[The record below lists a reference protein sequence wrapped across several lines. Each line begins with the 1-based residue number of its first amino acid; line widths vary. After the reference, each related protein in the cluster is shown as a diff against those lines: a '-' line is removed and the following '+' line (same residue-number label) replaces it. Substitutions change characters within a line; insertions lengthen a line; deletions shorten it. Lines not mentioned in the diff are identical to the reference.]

1 MSEVVPVTSAKRK
14 LTKEEI
20 KGFECKHAAYVE
32 HRGGDAKD
40 ALIIKEIIHLNDN
53 TTVPSLRVIEDFE
66 RDYYVTKPGF
76 QKHEFKKQF
85 EDLDK
90 VTRYTTTQIKMARNV
105 AKSLNKGFIPDMRIL
120 ARSQYL
126 YGSDINS
133 QAIVKRKYQ
142 DRFPDCHSLNSVAVA
157 DLEADVV
164 YGHGMIA
171 SGSITYKDK
180 VALFVTQWFLGTT
193 PDWERQVHE
202 KFERY
207 LGDYKKSRNI
217 TLEVIFCTDEVD
229 LVCKLAAKAHEWQ
242 PDFLAFWNMAYDI
255 PKMLEVLTN
264 AGIDPA
270 DIWSDP
276 RVPPQYRR
284 ADWKP
289 GATMKVTAS
298 GRKMALSAAER
309 WNTFYIAAGF
319 YCIDAMCLYQKI
331 RIAGGKDPS
340 YALDAI
346 LTKELG
352 IRKLKFK
359 EADHLVGIGWH
370 VFMQKNFKMEYLIY
384 NIFDCISIELLDEQN
399 MDMSNKISMLSG
411 SSDYAQFPSQ
421 PRRTCNEL
429 HFFALEHKKV
439 IGSTSDQMGNELD
452 KYVTSTEGWIVTLPT
467 HMVVENGI
475 KCIKEFPELVTK
487 IRLHVADIDVAAAY
501 PNTEDFLNIGAETTY
516 RELSKIEGCSEW
528 ERRMIGINLTAGPVN
543 AVEFCRLVYKMP
555 NFSAMA
561 TQYAIDRNKQ
571 AVSIDRAA

>member
-1 MSEVVPVTSAKRK
+1 
-14 LTKEEI
+14 
-20 KGFECKHAAYVE
+20 
-32 HRGGDAKD
+32 
-40 ALIIKEIIHLNDN
+40 
-53 TTVPSLRVIEDFE
+53 
-66 RDYYVTKPGF
+66 
-76 QKHEFKKQF
+76 
-85 EDLDK
+85 
-90 VTRYTTTQIKMARNV
+90 
-105 AKSLNKGFIPDMRIL
+105 
-120 ARSQYL
+120 
-126 YGSDINS
+126 
-133 QAIVKRKYQ
+133 
-142 DRFPDCHSLNSVAVA
+142 
-157 DLEADVV
+157 
-164 YGHGMIA
+164 
-171 SGSITYKDK
+171 
-180 VALFVTQWFLGTT
+180 
-193 PDWERQVHE
+193 
-202 KFERY
+202 
-207 LGDYKKSRNI
+207 
-217 TLEVIFCTDEVD
+217 
-229 LVCKLAAKAHEWQ
+229 
-242 PDFLAFWNMAYDI
+242 
-255 PKMLEVLTN
+255 
-264 AGIDPA
+264 
-270 DIWSDP
+270 
-276 RVPPQYRR
+276 
-284 ADWKP
+284 
-289 GATMKVTAS
+289 MKVTAS

-487 IRLHVADIDVAAAY
+487 IRLHVAD
-501 PNTEDFLNIGAETTY
+501 EK
-516 RELSKIEGCSEW
+516 S
-528 ERRMIGINLTAGPVN
+528 
-543 AVEFCRLVYKMP
+543 
-555 NFSAMA
+555 
-561 TQYAIDRNKQ
+561 YALHE
-571 AVSIDRAA
+571 